1 MWIGSLSNNDG
12 LKSEVALLQTLSRLF
27 SLIRQNLAIFSELN
41 SKRLYRSSEKEE
53 ESSLPCRFTSS
64 TKREIRHFSSYS
76 RAVTRECTKKRDVR
90 AEFLFFQSKLVA
102 FLPFSLTSQSSL
114 LKLLYDKL
122 RRPHCSFS
130 FLLHYI
136 VSSIEVAEFCL
147 LLASII
153 NEVSLST
160 KGSSCKQDQAR
171 GADRRI
177 GR

>member
-1 MWIGSLSNNDG
+1 M
-12 LKSEVALLQTLSRLF
+12 
-27 SLIRQNLAIFSELN
+27 
-41 SKRLYRSSEKEE
+41 
-53 ESSLPCRFTSS
+53 
-64 TKREIRHFSSYS
+64 
-76 RAVTRECTKKRDVR
+76 
-90 AEFLFFQSKLVA
+90 
-102 FLPFSLTSQSSL
+102 SQSSL

-160 KGSSCKQDQAR
+160 KGSSRKQDQAR
-171 GADRRI
+171 GTDRRI

>member
-1 MWIGSLSNNDG
+1 MKSRCFKLYRAYSLSFNSSKLGNFFWSWI
-12 LKSEVALLQTLSRLF
+12 LKDCIEVQKKKKKVVALPVHVLHKTWNKAFSRH
-27 SLIRQNLAIFSELN
+27 S
-41 SKRLYRSSEKEE
+41 
-53 ESSLPCRFTSS
+53 
-64 TKREIRHFSSYS
+64 H
-76 RAVTRECTKKRDVR
+76 AVTGECTKKRDAR
-90 AEFLFFQSKLVA
+90 TELLFFQSKLIA

-114 LKLLYDKL
+114 LKLRYDKL
-122 RRPHCSFS
+122 RRPYCSFS

-177 GR
+177 GG